1 MIEICA
7 ELNRLSWLMWCVG
20 YVPYTKL
27 VLHDVEEEEKVFH
40 LCHHSEKLAIT
51 FGLIKPAPGTP
62 LGIIKNM
69 WVCEDCLSS
78 RKFISKIVERAIMV
92 RDANHFHHIEDGV
105 CSCMDYW

>member
-7 ELNRLSWLMWCVG
+7 ELNRLSWLMCSVG

-40 LCHHSEKLAIT
+40 LCQHSEKLAIT
-51 FGLIKPAPGTP
+51 FGLTKTAPGTP

-92 RDANHFHHIEDGV
+92 RDANHFHQIEDGV

>member
-7 ELNRLSWLMWCVG
+7 ELNRLSWLMCGVG

-51 FGLIKPAPGTP
+51 FGIIKTAPGTP

-78 RKFISKIVERAIMV
+78 RKLISKIVERAIMV